1 MNKGVYSVLFKLG
14 ELFKP
19 FIIAPFIIKLF
30 GLSSFADYALVLT
43 VVAVCYPIIDAGVLS
58 YSQRV
63 FYRKTQVGL
72 KKISDLIKVQLS
84 LFPVAMLVFSIV
96 FFMMLDELFVSMM
109 CALYLYSTALTN
121 SFNGFL
127 RARDKFFVLVKL
139 KIFFDLVEI
148 LVIIV
153 FLYTNSEFSLL
164 IFGYMAIIK
173 WIYLFIQIN
182 CLYRGKL
189 VIFRLKLNTI
199 EVIKFFR
206 SSLILVPIAVIGGL
220 SGNIERFFIEDLLG
234 KEELGIYVVLL
245 QYVYYL
251 KLVVFPIT
259 FTQLPVL
266 SKLYDIEGK
275 EAVKKQINKILIA
288 SFVITVGMS
297 VCFWLSR
304 YLIFENLIGIKL
316 DSYRETTLIIF
327 LSAVCVMNINSIL
340 MLIMTV
346 FQQLR
351 TYLYVNSIMLFFS
364 VILNLQLLEK
374 YGYMFSAFFIL
385 LSSSIVLCFSA
396 FKCRKSLMNI

>member
-1 MNKGVYSVLFKLG
+1 
-14 ELFKP
+14 
-19 FIIAPFIIKLF
+19 
-30 GLSSFADYALVLT
+30 
-43 VVAVCYPIIDAGVLS
+43 
-58 YSQRV
+58 
-63 FYRKTQVGL
+63 
-72 KKISDLIKVQLS
+72 
-84 LFPVAMLVFSIV
+84 
-96 FFMMLDELFVSMM
+96 
-109 CALYLYSTALTN
+109 
-121 SFNGFL
+121 
-127 RARDKFFVLVKL
+127 
-139 KIFFDLVEI
+139 
-148 LVIIV
+148 
-153 FLYTNSEFSLL
+153 
-164 IFGYMAIIK
+164 
-173 WIYLFIQIN
+173 
-182 CLYRGKL
+182 
-189 VIFRLKLNTI
+189 
-199 EVIKFFR
+199 
-206 SSLILVPIAVIGGL
+206 
-220 SGNIERFFIEDLLG
+220 
-234 KEELGIYVVLL
+234 
-245 QYVYYL
+245 
-251 KLVVFPIT
+251 VVFPIT

-351 TYLYVNSIMLFFS
+351 AYLYVNSIMLFFS

-374 YGYMFSAFFIL
+374 YGYMFSALFIL